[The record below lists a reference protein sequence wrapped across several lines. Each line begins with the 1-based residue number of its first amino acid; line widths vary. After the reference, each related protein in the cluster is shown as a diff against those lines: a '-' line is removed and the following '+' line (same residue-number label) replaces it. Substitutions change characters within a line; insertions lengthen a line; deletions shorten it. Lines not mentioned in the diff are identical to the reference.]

1 MLVKISTGIRPYGV
15 VVMALIVA
23 CGPEASSEDGPA
35 PDDMAWLIDS
45 FAHGCEGPI
54 TQCWA
59 GHHYEFVF
67 EPDGTLQTYDIVCGV
82 REPAQLDREARWRPT
97 GEYGVAEILPRDG
110 EDSFKATVQSIEHAF
125 VRRIDDCSV
134 VELDFDA
141 DGTYD
146 LPLYRGVFTYQMSAC
161 VSKASYLGGPPACPD
176 SVHQEG

>member
-1 MLVKISTGIRPYGV
+1 MPVKISTGIRPYGV

-23 CGPEASSEDGPA
+23 CGPEASSEDGPP

-97 GEYGVAEILPRDG
+97 DEYGVAEILPREG
-110 EDSFKATVQSIEHAF
+110 KDSFKATFTQISNGF
-125 VRRIDDCSV
+125 VRRTDDCLV
-134 VELDFDA
+134 IDVDFDG
-141 DGTYD
+141 DGSYFV
-146 LPLYRGVFTYQMSAC
+146 PFYRGVFIYEMSAC
-161 VSKASYLGGPPACPD
+161 VSKARHVGEPTCPD
-176 SVHQEG
+176 SAAPD